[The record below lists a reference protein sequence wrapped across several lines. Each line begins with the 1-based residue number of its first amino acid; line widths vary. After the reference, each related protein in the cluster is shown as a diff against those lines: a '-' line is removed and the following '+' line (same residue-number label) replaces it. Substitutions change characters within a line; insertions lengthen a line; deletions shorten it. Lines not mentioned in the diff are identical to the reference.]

1 MLAFLVICAVVF
13 MLAII
18 DIAVVI
24 PGNRKRA
31 IQEFEKRIE
40 QQKRIQTMY
49 PELIYSSDEDDL

>member
-1 MLAFLVICAVVF
+1 

-31 IQEFEKRIE
+31 IQEFERRIE

-49 PELIYSSDEDDL
+49 PALIYSSDEDDL

>member
-1 MLAFLVICAVVF
+1 

-31 IQEFEKRIE
+31 IQKFERRIE